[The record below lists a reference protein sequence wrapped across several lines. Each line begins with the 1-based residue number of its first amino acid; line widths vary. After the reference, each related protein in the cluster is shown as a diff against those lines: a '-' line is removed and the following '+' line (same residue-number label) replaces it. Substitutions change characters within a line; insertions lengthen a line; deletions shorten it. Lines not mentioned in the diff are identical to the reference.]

1 MADLLKTR
9 PVVFWGGVWT
19 SIFLVSLVAVGCLL
33 SPSASSNRTAAT
45 IASDV
50 EPAVETVPMPDQEGR
65 VSAWMFAA
73 IALTCTAGSIL
84 ITRYLKLSPP
94 TGAKKAKQTF
104 RALKPTLKPVAAAQP
119 GYPAPSR
126 QLQPFSPTAP
136 LPFPVLPTF
145 VQSPSKSGV
154 LVPVNQKTVQGT
166 LQKPIEQRVI
176 QEQMTRSDLIAWLT
190 AELEESPSSLVNPL
204 DPFTTARRSGFE
216 PVVTVVPVDE
226 SHPLDSG
233 RSRMAHT
240 ANLDR
245 LRSLQERLANS

>member
-45 IASDV
+45 IASDA
-50 EPAVETVPMPDQEGR
+50 EPAVETVPMPDPEGR
-65 VSAWMFAA
+65 VSVWMFGA

-84 ITRYLKLSPP
+84 ITRYLQLSPP
-94 TGAKKAKQTF
+94 TGAKKEKQTF
-104 RALKPTLKPVAAAQP
+104 RALKPTLKPVAPAQS

-126 QLQPFSPTAP
+126 QLQPFSPTAS
-136 LPFPVLPTF
+136 LPFPVLSTF
-145 VQSPSKSGV
+145 VQSSPKSGV

-166 LQKPIEQRVI
+166 PQKPIEQRII

-190 AELEESPSSLVNPL
+190 AELEETPSPLVNPL
-204 DPFTTARRSGFE
+204 EPFTTSRRLGSE
-216 PVVTVVPVDE
+216 PVVTVVPVAE
-226 SHPLDSG
+226 SHPLDRG
-233 RSRMAHT
+233 GSRMAHT

-245 LRSLQERLANS
+245 LRSLQAWLANS